1 MCEQGKRSG
10 SAVQIDVAAQQ
21 GSSMCVVSISLHLS
35 QLEESEARCTEAQ
48 RSQQAA
54 AQELENLHVEMEMLS
69 RNKTLVRSW
78 GSTVLG
84 TVISL
89 FTESPALVAQWIGRL
104 KAHSS
109 P

>member
-1 MCEQGKRSG
+1 MQINL
-10 SAVQIDVAAQQ
+10 AVQK

-35 QLEESEARCTEAQ
+35 QLEESEARCAEAQ

-69 RNKTLVRSW
+69 RNKTLVCSS
-78 GSTVLG
+78 GSVVLG
-84 TVISL
+84 AGISL

-104 KAHSS
+104 KAHSI